1 MAADDRERWN
11 QRWRARANAV
21 HDEPSPWL
29 VSLAP
34 LLPQRGRALDVAGGA
49 GRHAVWLA
57 RRGLDVTLVD
67 ISDEGLALAE
77 SAARAAAVPLT
88 TVRADLDLDPD
99 ALPPG
104 PWDLIICFLYLDRPL
119 LPRLAAALAPGG
131 LFVFCQPTRRNLERH
146 PLPRATHLVDE
157 GEARS
162 FAAGLDILAYEE
174 GWSDEG
180 RHVAR
185 LVARRSP

>member
-1 MAADDRERWN
+1 MAACVGTPPSRPGYYR
-11 QRWRARANAV
+11 RHAPPF
-21 HDEPSPWL
+21 PSPDRI
-29 VSLAP
+29 LAI
-34 LLPQRGRALDVAGGA
+34 
-49 GRHAVWLA
+49 H
-57 RRGLDVTLVD
+57 T
-67 ISDEGLALAE
+67 
-77 SAARAAAVPLT
+77 
-88 TVRADLDLDPD
+88 
-99 ALPPG
+99 
-104 PWDLIICFLYLDRPL
+104 WDLIICFLYLDRPL

-131 LFVFCQPTRRNLERH
+131 QFVFCQPTRRNLERH

-174 GWSDEG
+174 GWGDEG